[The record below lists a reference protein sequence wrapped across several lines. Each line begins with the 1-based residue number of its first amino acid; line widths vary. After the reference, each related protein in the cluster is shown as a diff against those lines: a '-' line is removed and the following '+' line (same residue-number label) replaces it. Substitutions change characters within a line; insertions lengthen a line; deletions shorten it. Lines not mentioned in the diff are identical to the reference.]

1 MKSNGST
8 TKLSRAETRIGAI
21 QEALRKERLSG
32 WLFYS
37 FRGSDPLAPR
47 ILAMTGEPF
56 ETRRWFY
63 FVPAKGEP
71 VKLVHSI
78 ERSRLD
84 ELPGERRIYL
94 AWRELHRLLKEILAR
109 HKRIAMQY
117 SPNNAIPYVS
127 RVDAGTL
134 ELIRSFGVRV
144 VTSANLVSQFE
155 AVWTREQE
163 KANEHSAKMMHQVVH
178 ETFAEIARRM
188 RAEVPTTEYEIQQF
202 MMSLYERHGMET
214 AEPPIVAVNANAAIP
229 HYGPSKERSS
239 PIREGDF
246 VLIDLWAKT
255 KVPNATYTDI
265 TWTGFVGTEVPREHQ
280 QIFSI
285 VRRARDAA
293 VSFVKQNVKEGKTIY
308 GWQVDDVC
316 RAVIE
321 KAGYGKQFIHRT
333 GHSIGE
339 EVHGNGTNIDNLETK
354 DERRILPRT
363 SFSIEPGIYLEG
375 KFGVRSELDMYV
387 TEKRAIVTG
396 PGPQKAVIP
405 IMKDY

>member
-1 MKSNGST
+1 MKSNGSKK
-8 TKLSRAETRIGAI
+8 KLSQTEARIEAI
-21 QEALRKERLSG
+21 QTALRKDRLSG

-47 ILAMTGEPF
+47 ILAMTGEQF

-71 VKLVHSI
+71 TKLVHSI
-78 ERSRLD
+78 ERQRLD
-84 ELPGERRIYL
+84 CLPGKKVIYL
-94 AWRELHRLLKEILAR
+94 AWKQLHRSLKEILSGQ
-109 HKRIAMQY
+109 KRVAMQY
-117 SPNNAIPYVS
+117 SPNNAIPYIS
-127 RVDAGTL
+127 RVDAGTI
-134 ELIRSFGVRV
+134 ELVRGLGATIV
-144 VTSANLVSQFE
+144 SSANLVSQFE

-163 KANEHSAKMMHQVVH
+163 EANGYSAKMMHQVVH
-178 ETFAEIARRM
+178 ETFAEIARRI
-188 RAEVPTTEYEIQQF
+188 RARLPTTEFDIQQF
-202 MMSLYERHGMET
+202 MLRLYEGHGLET
-214 AEPPIVAVNANAAIP
+214 ADPPIVAVNANSAIP
-229 HYGPSKERSS
+229 HYGPTKERCS
-239 PIREGDF
+239 PISEGDF
-246 VLIDLWAKT
+246 VLIDLWAKK

-265 TWTGFVGTEVPREHQ
+265 TWTGFVGTEVPREHAE
-280 QIFSI
+280 IFSI
-285 VRRARDAA
+285 VRRGRDAA
-293 VSFVKQNVKEGKTIY
+293 VAFVKKSVSAGKTIY

-321 KAGYGKQFIHRT
+321 KAGYGLYFIHRT

-405 IMKDY
+405 ILKDY